1 MMWFIEVS
9 GITESLINHG
19 KKFHQGFF
27 DPFTSGDTL
36 RRATWP
42 ALACGNQR
50 RLMGGARRHLQE
62 ACHPFDMLPGN
73 SGPMTDSLTFR
84 PAIEPDLPEVLRLYA
99 QPDMDD
105 AEILPLA
112 DATQI
117 WARMAAY
124 PNYKLYVA
132 LQGTQVVGTLALLI
146 MDNLGHLGAP
156 SAVVEDVAVDP
167 AWQGHGIGKAML
179 RHAIALAAQ
188 SGCYKLALS
197 SNLKREKAHAFYDS
211 LEFERHGYSFRIHV

>member
-1 MMWFIEVS
+1 
-9 GITESLINHG
+9 
-19 KKFHQGFF
+19 
-27 DPFTSGDTL
+27 
-36 RRATWP
+36 
-42 ALACGNQR
+42 
-50 RLMGGARRHLQE
+50 
-62 ACHPFDMLPGN
+62 MLPSN
-73 SGPMTDSLTFR
+73 SSPMTDSLTLR

-105 AEILPLA
+105 ADVLALA
-112 DATQI
+112 DAAQI

-167 AWQGHGIGKAML
+167 AWQGHGIGKALL
-179 RHAIALAAQ
+179 RHAIALAAE

-211 LEFERHGYSFRIHV
+211 LEFERHGYSFRIHVEAAA